1 MVKPAL
7 FEDGVFLAA
16 LPAPLQSFSAE
27 RPKSAAEGK
36 RMRRTIAIALFAA
49 LAACGTS
56 IDLSQNC
63 SMNVAVNGGSPAAVS
78 CVAVGA
84 STPGIGNA
92 VTIEMNGTLPGISA
106 AQFSMT
112 LPSAPAEGTYAAAN
126 VSSALGQVATTGG
139 AYYSNVG
146 TAGTFSVV
154 LTSVSALS
162 SNGQTAYFLHGT
174 ATVTLAGQAPAP
186 GSATITATF

>member
-1 MVKPAL
+1 M
-7 FEDGVFLAA
+7 
-16 LPAPLQSFSAE
+16 
-27 RPKSAAEGK
+27 
-36 RMRRTIAIALFAA
+36 AIAVAAA
-49 LAACGTS
+49 LAGCGMS
-56 IDLSQNC
+56 VDLSQNC
-63 SMNVAVNGGSPAAVS
+63 SMNVAVNGGAPAAVS
-78 CVAVGA
+78 CFAAGA

-106 AQFSMT
+106 AQFAMT
-112 LPSAPAEGTYAAAN
+112 LPSPPAEGTYAAAN
-126 VSSALGQVATTGG
+126 VSTALGQVVTSGG

-146 TAGTFSVV
+146 TAGTFSVM

-186 GSATITATF
+186 GSATITASF